1 MRVVPSCLLLM
12 AAMFALVA
20 CASDNGSCM
29 GSPGTQMGCP
39 ESNPAAMVV
48 LLGAAAV
55 AGDGNGLTAA
65 EERALNDRQA
75 QSAATMKRICG
86 TIEMRM
92 RNMAALKPDAAS
104 VLDAAGAL
112 GPDTLQQRFMACTGF
127 HAEAVGD
134 FALAWRMYFY
144 AAMNSLWQRE
154 GEAERGQDPEGELGD
169 ALHYGVLDA
178 ILRLRAAGHD
188 AGLYYVGKERLDN
201 LTCTQLRREAPQYTQ
216 CEPTSSDG
224 RP

>member
-1 MRVVPSCLLLM
+1 MRSIIHALAFS
-12 AAMFALVA
+12 AAMLALA
-20 CASDNGSCM
+20 SCSSDNGSCM

-39 ESNPAAMVV
+39 ESNPAAAVI

-55 AGDGNGLTAA
+55 ADDGNGLTAA
-65 EERALNDRQA
+65 EERALDARQA
-75 QSAATMKRICG
+75 QSVATLERVCA
-86 TIEMRM
+86 TIEARM
-92 RNMAALKPDAAS
+92 RDRAALKPDAAS
-104 VLDAAGAL
+104 VLEAAGAL
-112 GPDTLQQRFMACTGF
+112 GPDTMGQRFMACTGF

-154 GEAERGQDPEGELGD
+154 GEAERGQNPEGDLGD

-201 LTCTQLRREAPQYTQ
+201 LTCAQVRREAPHLTQ
-216 CEPTSSDG
+216 CEQP
-224 RP
+224 